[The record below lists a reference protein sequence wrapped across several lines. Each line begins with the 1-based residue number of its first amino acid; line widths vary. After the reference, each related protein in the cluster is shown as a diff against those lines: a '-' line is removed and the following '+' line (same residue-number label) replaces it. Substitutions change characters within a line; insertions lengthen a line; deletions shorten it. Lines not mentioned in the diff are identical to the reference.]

1 MLSGSTTDWRW
12 WMVGIAAIHR
22 RVTRWGCMHTSFLYG
37 PGDMRR
43 AYRWTRDALVA
54 LLLVAGLI
62 LVWRLAV
69 TTVFITHVSPD
80 PSAIVFFNMALSG
93 TVAGILVG
101 RSTIRRRVRRWVKAR
116 QTRPPRPPGP
126 L

>member
-1 MLSGSTTDWRW
+1 
-12 WMVGIAAIHR
+12 
-22 RVTRWGCMHTSFLYG
+22 MHTSFLYG